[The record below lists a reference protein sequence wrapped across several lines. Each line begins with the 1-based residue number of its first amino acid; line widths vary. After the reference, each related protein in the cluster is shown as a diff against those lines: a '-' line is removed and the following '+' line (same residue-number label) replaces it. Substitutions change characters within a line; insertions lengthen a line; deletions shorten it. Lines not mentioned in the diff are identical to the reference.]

1 VRLHDRLGRRL
12 TKACAV
18 LVTALPEVLRT
29 FKSAQEIAFGAIL
42 MLCIIFL
49 PDGLYG
55 LIRRHLVAWRET
67 LHRAPTSSA
76 AATAPAVATPDAHP

>member
-1 VRLHDRLGRRL
+1 
-12 TKACAV
+12 
-18 LVTALPEVLRT
+18 LPEVLRT

-55 LIRRHLVAWRET
+55 VIRRHLAGWRET
-67 LHRAPTSSA
+67 LHRAPAGART
-76 AATAPAVATPDAHP
+76 ATPDAHP